1 MSENEPKAGES
12 RDSLD
17 IPLKKSPLFWFA
29 MLQIPLVIFMV
40 IMIYFL
46 YQARSG

>member
-1 MSENEPKAGES
+1 MNEKEVKTAES
-12 RDSLD
+12 HDSLN